1 MIDKSASVSAQQ
13 TTYSGQ
19 FTFVQHQGDGRS
31 KKGSYTKEKR
41 AHVSGHYR
49 QWRKQTGKPFVHVSF
64 STRKPPTLKPA
75 PRAIAPP
82 PKYRRLNG
90 TPLATQHHDVRPG
103 TRRNPKLCRPEQAVD
118 ILAIDDE
125 LPSDNTLDTSP
136 SDKSFTTDSTV
147 STSTSTP
154 SSDSPTASLCS
165 VSVVSKGNSDP
176 FDCYAVPITPTMNS
190 LLSLF
195 RDVTVPAIYGCNI
208 GRESLTSFSA
218 KRRWGKMVDA
228 LKDVCS
234 AYAVF
239 TYHAAVRARLSPD
252 RDSIAA
258 LALYS
263 AKSMA
268 ELRVKLANPTALKSE
283 TTKWQ
288 MSRLCEAAL
297 LTQDSE
303 SSGIHLNM
311 LHLMLQGECA
321 RSYYD
326 LDMLSTSICF
336 DLKRASIFMTP
347 TIFNVDGWIAKV
359 VAEAEDSLF
368 HALEGSGY
376 ERQVDF
382 STRTDPSMDQRLR
395 TLVLLR
401 RQNLAHRAR
410 TISDY
415 TDDAK
420 LVMDFYSLT
429 VLQNSIIHGRFL
441 NLYFNWH
448 SHIEMSLLFSAYE
461 HVQATI
467 AVAMLYY
474 SRNIHGE
481 PRINGKDLFE
491 TNLLNLVHLR
501 DMVLRYPA
509 NQSEYAHAKLWCLFV
524 GAFAEQ
530 RGNRTPAPRIVE
542 DFDDLVV
549 GPEADEDDLH
559 SYDAIEGHKYS
570 PSVGWFNRRF
580 ARHALA
586 LNLFS
591 WNQIRPILEG
601 FVYMDSLKPRAEEWW
616 PETLAA
622 YL

>member
-1 MIDKSASVSAQQ
+1 
-13 TTYSGQ
+13 
-19 FTFVQHQGDGRS
+19 
-31 KKGSYTKEKR
+31 
-41 AHVSGHYR
+41 
-49 QWRKQTGKPFVHVSF
+49 
-64 STRKPPTLKPA
+64 
-75 PRAIAPP
+75 
-82 PKYRRLNG
+82 
-90 TPLATQHHDVRPG
+90 
-103 TRRNPKLCRPEQAVD
+103 
-118 ILAIDDE
+118 
-125 LPSDNTLDTSP
+125 
-136 SDKSFTTDSTV
+136 
-147 STSTSTP
+147 
-154 SSDSPTASLCS
+154 
-165 VSVVSKGNSDP
+165 
-176 FDCYAVPITPTMNS
+176 MNS

-218 KRRWGKMVDA
+218 RRRWGKMVDA

-252 RDSIAA
+252 HDSIAT

-268 ELRVKLANPTALKSE
+268 ELRLKLANPSALESE
-283 TTKWQ
+283 STKWQ

-321 RSYYD
+321 KSYYD
-326 LDMLSTSICF
+326 LDTLSTSICF
-336 DLKRASIFMTP
+336 DLKRSSIFMIP
-347 TIFNVDGWIAKV
+347 LVFNVDGWIAKV
-359 VAEAEDSLF
+359 VTDAEQSLF

-376 ERQVDF
+376 ERRVTF
-382 STRTDPSMDQRLR
+382 SERVDPSMDQRLR
-395 TLVLLR
+395 SLVLLR
-401 RQNLAHRAR
+401 RQHLAHRTR
-410 TISDY
+410 TVSDY
-415 TDDAK
+415 TDDK
-420 LVMDFYSLT
+420 QLVMDFYSLL

-448 SHIEMSLLFSAYE
+448 SHIEISLLFSAYE

-467 AVAMLYY
+467 SVAMLYY

-491 TNLLNLVHLR
+491 TNLENLVHLR
-501 DMVLRYPA
+501 DMTLRYPP

-530 RGNRTPAPRIVE
+530 RGNRTPPPRIVE
-542 DFDDLVV
+542 DDLVV
-549 GPEADEDDLH
+549 VPGADDLDL
-559 SYDAIEGHKYS
+559 YDYDTNEGS

-580 ARHALA
+580 ARHALL

-601 FVYMDSLKPRAEEWW
+601 FLYVDTLQPRATEWF
-616 PETLAA
+616 PDTLTA
-622 YL
+622 YLERDHGVMSFGGELMDKGMAYEKASRKVCLG